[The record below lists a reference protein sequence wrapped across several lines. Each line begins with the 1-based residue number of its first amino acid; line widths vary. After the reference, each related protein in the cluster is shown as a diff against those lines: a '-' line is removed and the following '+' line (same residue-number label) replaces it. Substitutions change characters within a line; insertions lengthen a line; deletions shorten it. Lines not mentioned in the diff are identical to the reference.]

1 MGWIRQGGEG
11 FMKNHKDLLSFSKD
25 MNAQYQL
32 IKDAYETGDE
42 AKFEQAILSVEDAR
56 RMLRSGILE
65 MIQDDQQG

>member
-1 MGWIRQGGEG
+1 
-11 FMKNHKDLLSFSKD
+11 MKNHKDLLSFSKD